1 MPTPA
6 PKRALVSELGVDRG
20 VHWGTALI
28 PDHGVF
34 NLGQAGFSYSL
45 ASTQIGYLLVDYAAQ
60 DGLGPFFSGLTANT
74 GRSGCYVDYRGPVL
88 AQDLKDVSTTLP
100 AHLAKSVRFASRK
113 SDCHAGLLVFW
124 AGGRYGVIDPI
135 EIDVHQRLRVN
146 WWLGEPGVV
155 DFSVAGS
162 DQQ

>member
-1 MPTPA
+1 MSPPYRLISQNQSGSL
-6 PKRALVSELGVDRG
+6 PERAI
-20 VHWGTALI
+20 AM
-28 PDHGVF
+28 
-34 NLGQAGFSYSL
+34 
-45 ASTQIGYLLVDYAAQ
+45 
-60 DGLGPFFSGLTANT
+60 
-74 GRSGCYVDYRGPVL
+74 
-88 AQDLKDVSTTLP
+88 
-100 AHLAKSVRFASRK
+100 
-113 SDCHAGLLVFW
+113 LVFW